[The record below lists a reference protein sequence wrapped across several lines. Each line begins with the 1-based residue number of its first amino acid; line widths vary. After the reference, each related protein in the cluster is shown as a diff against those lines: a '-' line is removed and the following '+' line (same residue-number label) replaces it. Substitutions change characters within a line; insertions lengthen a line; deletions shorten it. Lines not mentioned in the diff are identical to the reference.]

1 MINYKTVKNFD
12 KKFNLGMVTDILREG
27 ERERDIYIN
36 RIFDVDEFEFYE
48 VY

>member
-1 MINYKTVKNFD
+1 MINLKLAKNWD
-12 KKFNLGMVTDILREG
+12 KKFNLRMVTDIQREN
-27 ERERDIYIN
+27 YIN